1 MRFYTSVAR
10 RGKNILLRGYYDG
23 KRYERRIKFHP
34 TFFVP
39 TQEQTEWKSLSGVP
53 VAPVNF
59 NTTTQARI
67 FLDQY
72 KGMDNFKVVGN
83 QNYVAQYLY
92 NEYPDTIKFNPEV
105 INTTNIDIEVASDD
119 GFPEAEFANYPII
132 SITLKNNIDGL
143 YYVWGMGGLYQPH
156 RNDVVYNDCEN
167 EADLL
172 LSFLDHWNSPA
183 HCPDVVTGWNTRFF
197 DIPYLVNRI
206 TKIFGEEKTKLL
218 SPWGYVDQR
227 TAKDDHKNDVQVYDL
242 VGIQQL
248 DYQQLFKK
256 FAYTYGKQE
265 SYSLN
270 HIAYVVLGEQKL
282 SYDEYGS
289 LHGLYKNDF
298 QKFIEYNIK
307 DVELVDRLDDK
318 LGLITLAMT
327 MAYKAGCNYVDTL
340 GTTGIWET
348 IIYRHLMNNKIVP
361 HLKEEKSKKKYPG
374 AYVKEPVPGMYEWV
388 TSFDLASLYPNIIVQ
403 WNMSPETIVNGEF
416 HSNVSVESALSR
428 QPINHNDGKCVAANG
443 IVFRTDTIGHVPSI
457 IKDYYTERK
466 AIKKKQLETEK
477 FIQENGRTS
486 ALEKELGQLENEQMS
501 IKILLNSLYGA
512 MGNQYF
518 NYFDQ
523 RIAEA
528 ITYSGKLTILWAERA
543 MNAAM
548 SKLAEKDD
556 DYVIAIDTDSLY
568 VNMKPLIDKFNPKSP
583 VDFLAKTGEEYF
595 EKMLNKEYSE
605 LFNHMNC
612 IENRMDMEREV
623 IADRGLWTAKKR
635 YILNVL
641 DKEGVRYAEP
651 KLKIMGIE
659 AIKSSTPEIVRNKFK
674 ESFKIIMEGDEE
686 RTQEFIADFR
696 EEFGKLAPEDISFP
710 RGVSNVAK
718 WVDRNTVYKKGTP
731 IHARGSILFNNRI
744 KELGL
749 DKKYEMIKNGEKIKF
764 TYLKLPNPIKENIIS
779 YPVMLPKELNLH
791 QYIDY
796 DAQFEKAFLEPIR
809 VILDAVGWQV
819 EKIHTL
825 EEFMK

>member
-1 MRFYTSVAR
+1 
-10 RGKNILLRGYYDG
+10 
-23 KRYERRIKFHP
+23 
-34 TFFVP
+34 
-39 TQEQTEWKSLSGVP
+39 
-53 VAPVNF
+53 
-59 NTTTQARI
+59 
-67 FLDQY
+67 
-72 KGMDNFKVVGN
+72 
-83 QNYVAQYLY
+83 
-92 NEYPDTIKFNPEV
+92 
-105 INTTNIDIEVASDD
+105 
-119 GFPEAEFANYPII
+119 
-132 SITLKNNIDGL
+132 
-143 YYVWGMGGLYQPH
+143 
-156 RNDVVYNDCEN
+156 
-167 EADLL
+167 
-172 LSFLDHWNSPA
+172 
-183 HCPDVVTGWNTRFF
+183 
-197 DIPYLVNRI
+197 
-206 TKIFGEEKTKLL
+206 
-218 SPWGYVDQR
+218 
-227 TAKDDHKNDVQVYDL
+227 
-242 VGIQQL
+242 
-248 DYQQLFKK
+248 
-256 FAYTYGKQE
+256 
-265 SYSLN
+265 
-270 HIAYVVLGEQKL
+270 
-282 SYDEYGS
+282 
-289 LHGLYKNDF
+289 
-298 QKFIEYNIK
+298 
-307 DVELVDRLDDK
+307 
-318 LGLITLAMT
+318 
-327 MAYKAGCNYVDTL
+327 
-340 GTTGIWET
+340 
-348 IIYRHLMNNKIVP
+348 
-361 HLKEEKSKKKYPG
+361 
-374 AYVKEPVPGMYEWV
+374 
-388 TSFDLASLYPNIIVQ
+388 
-403 WNMSPETIVNGEF
+403 
-416 HSNVSVESALSR
+416 
-428 QPINHNDGKCVAANG
+428 
-443 IVFRTDTIGHVPSI
+443 
-457 IKDYYTERK
+457 
-466 AIKKKQLETEK
+466 
-477 FIQENGRTS
+477 
-486 ALEKELGQLENEQMS
+486 
-501 IKILLNSLYGA
+501 

-583 VDFLAKTGEEYF
+583 VDFLAKTGGEYF

-718 WVDRNTVYKKGTP
+718 WVDGNTVYKKGTP